1 MPTPKQRPQK
11 PLDVFADQVAEV
23 IAVTKRRAFI
33 LDLAGQLRYAEDG
46 AERPSPVAIT
56 MPGMPLI
63 VADPQVHRRLDAAEE
78 AHSAAVHPAISA
90 IYKQHGPA
98 AERAMFWKGAG
109 AAYHDFTRHG
119 PVIIWRYGMNN
130 AFNEKRRIC
139 RGSDEQA
146 AIDLLAD
153 IRARPPAGYRPTSPF
168 YIERRGC
175 VVRTYARGDKRE
187 LRGVVGR
194 QWRSFGGDALATFA
208 GPRQAEAEYDAREH
222 KQLAA
227 GWAMIGIEI
236 DRRSLSAADKASKT
250 SKAR

>member
-90 IYKQHGPA
+90 IYKQYGPA

-153 IRARPPAGYRPTSPF
+153 HCRRRKYVHRSGKWFGLLVRETDGLPKLSLAVRFPWKRDIRMDNLTQGMVLNGNRNLAQSRPG
-168 YIERRGC
+168 
-175 VVRTYARGDKRE
+175 
-187 LRGVVGR
+187 GR
-194 QWRSFGGDALATFA
+194 APNGS
-208 GPRQAEAEYDAREH
+208 
-222 KQLAA
+222 K
-227 GWAMIGIEI
+227 IGRNDPCPCGSGKKFKKCCI
-236 DRRSLSAADKASKT
+236 A
-250 SKAR
+250 